1 MSDGNSPELG
11 YTLAQLRRRYPKYAE
26 PAYLFVLEA
35 LHWRLQSLDSPRH
48 LSGAELAESLRDLAM
63 DRYGPLARAVLEYW
77 GIAST
82 ADLGEVVFLL
92 IEHGV
97 LDKQDG
103 DSREDFEELFSFEQ
117 VFELEYPWGR

>member
-1 MSDGNSPELG
+1 MSDGNSHELG
-11 YTLAQLRRRYPKYAE
+11 NTLAQLRRRYPKYAE

-35 LHWRLQSLDSPRH
+35 LHCRIQSLDSPRH
-48 LSGAELAESLRDLAM
+48 LSGAELAESLRDLALE
-63 DRYGPLARAVLEYW
+63 RYGPLARAVLEYW
-77 GIAST
+77 GVAST

-97 LDKQDG
+97 LDKQEG